1 MEITLVQ
8 ALLIA
13 LWTGLALAGSL
24 LGIYSNRSLVLS
36 FGIGL
41 ILGDVPKALTVGA
54 IGELAFM
61 GFGVSPG
68 GTIPPSPLGPG
79 IFGALLAITNPNIDG
94 QTAFSLSIPFAI
106 AIQFAITA
114 INTLMSFSPAL
125 AKKAIVE
132 DNDKKF
138 TLYANL
144 SFLLQLLIGAIIG
157 FVAAISTSSINQVVN
172 MIPEFITNGLSMAGA
187 MIPAVGF
194 AMILSNMIRKENVA
208 FVLLGYIL
216 AAYLEMPLMGVA
228 AFATFFAIYEY
239 QRKSD
244 KKALEVSEEND
255 ERMEFTDGI

>member
-13 LWTGLALAGSL
+13 LWTGFALSGAL

-36 FGIGL
+36 FGVGL
-41 ILGDVPKALTVGA
+41 ILGDLPTALTVGA

-106 AIQFAITA
+106 AIQFAITT

-125 AKKAIVE
+125 AKKAIEE

-144 SFLLQLLIGAIIG
+144 SYILQFIVGALIGL
-157 FVAAISTSSINQVVN
+157 VAALSTSTINQMVD

-194 AMILSNMIRKENVA
+194 AMILSNMIKKENVA
-208 FVLLGYIL
+208 FVILGYVL
-216 AAYLEMPLMGVA
+216 SAYLGMPLMGVA
-228 AFATFFAIYEY
+228 VFATFFAIYEY
-239 QRKSD
+239 QRRGDAKASD
-244 KKALEVSEEND
+244 QTTSE

>member
-13 LWTGLALAGSL
+13 LWTGFALSGAL

-36 FGIGL
+36 FGVGL
-41 ILGDVPKALTVGA
+41 ILGDLPTALTVGA

-106 AIQFAITA
+106 AIQFAITT

-125 AKKAIVE
+125 AKKAIEE

-144 SFLLQLLIGAIIG
+144 SYILQFLVGAVIGL
-157 FVAAISTSSINQVVN
+157 VAALSTSTINQMVD

-208 FVLLGYIL
+208 FVLLGYVL
-216 AAYLEMPLMGVA
+216 SAYLGMPLMGVA

-239 QRKSD
+239 QRRGD
-244 KKALEVSEEND
+244 TKALDQTASE

>member
-13 LWTGLALAGSL
+13 LWTGFALSGAL

-36 FGIGL
+36 FGVGL
-41 ILGDVPKALTVGA
+41 ILGDLPTALTVGA

-106 AIQFAITA
+106 AIQFAITT

-125 AKKAIVE
+125 AKKAIEE

-144 SFLLQLLIGAIIG
+144 SYILQFVVGAIIG
-157 FVAAISTSSINQVVN
+157 LVAALSTSTINQMVD

-208 FVLLGYIL
+208 FVILGYVL
-216 AAYLEMPLMGVA
+216 SAYLGMPLMGVA

-239 QRKSD
+239 QRRGDAKASD
-244 KKALEVSEEND
+244 QTASE

>member
-13 LWTGLALAGSL
+13 LWTGFALSGAL

-36 FGIGL
+36 FGVGL
-41 ILGDVPKALTVGA
+41 ILGDLPTALTVGA

-106 AIQFAITA
+106 AIQFAITT

-125 AKKAIVE
+125 AKKAIEE

-144 SFLLQLLIGAIIG
+144 SYILQFIVGALIGL
-157 FVAAISTSSINQVVN
+157 VAALSTSTINQMVD

-208 FVLLGYIL
+208 FVILGYVL
-216 AAYLEMPLMGVA
+216 SAYLGMPLMGVA

-239 QRKSD
+239 QRRGD
-244 KKALEVSEEND
+244 AKANDQTTSE